1 MEGVVGLK
9 SNRRIL
15 ITGIIT
21 LLVVALLGAYRLPY
35 YIYKPGSADEL
46 DPIVKVMDGYSSEGD
61 MHLVTVRGGQATP
74 VQWLLAKI
82 RPYQEIYPL
91 EQIRPEG
98 ISEEEYYHAQ
108 LRLMESSQEAAKVV
122 AYQAADK
129 DIEIN
134 YEGVFV
140 VNVLEGMPAEKVLQS
155 GDEITQVD
163 SQKVRQTSD
172 LIDYVSDLKEGE
184 KVTLTI
190 QREDQ
195 TLQKEIALAP
205 FPDNPDKVG
214 VGISLVTDR
223 TVKVNPSVTV
233 KSGEIGGPSAGLMF
247 TLEMYDQLLEQD
259 ITKGYQIA
267 GTGEINY
274 EGQVGRIGG
283 IDKKV
288 VAASDANVDIFFAP
302 NEEGREGSNYEVAKQ
317 TAEDIGTDMK
327 VVPVDTFKDALNYLQ
342 ELEP

>member
-1 MEGVVGLK
+1 MKANKRV
-9 SNRRIL
+9 L

-21 LLVVALLGAYRLPY
+21 ALIIAFLAAYRLPF
-35 YIYKPGSADEL
+35 YIYKPGSADAL
-46 DPIVKVMDGYSSEGD
+46 DPIVEVVDGYESEGD

-74 VQWLLAKI
+74 IQWLMAKI
-82 RPYQEIYPL
+82 RPYNQVYPI

-108 LRLMESSQEAAKVV
+108 LQMMESSQEAAKVV
-122 AYQAADK
+122 AYQAANR

-134 YEGVFV
+134 FEGVFV
-140 VNVLEGMPAEKVLQS
+140 MSVIQGMPAEEKLQS
-155 GDEITQVD
+155 GDEILEVD
-163 SQKVRQTSD
+163 GNKIEESSD
-172 LIDYVSDLKEGE
+172 LINYVTDMKKGSN
-184 KVTLTI
+184 VTLTI
-190 QREDQ
+190 KRDEE
-195 TLQKEIALAP
+195 TLQKDIELAP

-223 TVKVNPSVTV
+223 SVKVDPEVKV

-247 TLEMYDQLLEQD
+247 SLEIYDQLTEND
-259 ITKGYQIA
+259 ITKGFQIA

-288 VAASDANVDIFFAP
+288 VAASNDGADIFFAP
-302 NEEGREGSNYEVAKQ
+302 NEEGRENSNYQVAKR
-317 TAEDIGTDMK
+317 TAEDIETDMK
-327 VVPVDTFKDALNYLQ
+327 VVPVDTFQEALTYLKDLKPA
-342 ELEP
+342 

>member
-1 MEGVVGLK
+1 MRNNKRV
-9 SNRRIL
+9 L

-21 LLVVALLGAYRLPY
+21 LLIVALLGAYRMPY

-46 DPIVKVMDGYSSEGD
+46 DPIVQVADGFQSEGE

-74 VQWLLAKI
+74 IQWLLASI
-82 RPYQEIYPL
+82 RPYHQIYPL
-91 EQIRPEG
+91 DQIRPEG
-98 ISEEEYYHAQ
+98 VSEEEYYHAQ

-134 YEGVFV
+134 YEGVYV
-140 VNVLEGMPAEKVLQS
+140 VNVLEGMPAEKALKS
-155 GDEITQVD
+155 GDEITKVDDQQV
-163 SQKVRQTSD
+163 KETND
-172 LIDYVSDLKEGE
+172 LIDYVSDMEEGDT
-184 KVTLTI
+184 VTLTI
-190 QREDQ
+190 EREDE

-223 TVKVNPSVTV
+223 TVEVNPEVTV

-247 TLEMYDQLLEQD
+247 TLEMYDQLTEED
-259 ITKGYQIA
+259 ITRGYQVA

-274 EGQVGRIGG
+274 EGEVGRIGG

-288 VAASDANVDIFFAP
+288 VAASDDGVNIFFAP

-327 VVPVDTFKDALNYLQ
+327 VVPVDTFDDALNYLKQ
-342 ELEP
+342 LEPRTS